1 MFNPFY
7 FEATFSCSYKCLF
20 VLSFLCFS
28 LFIEQVSLQ
37 IKHFIKCF
45 NRSNEFKKY
54 IYNHNYCSNSFE
66 EGGNTCILEL
76 HCTKKINLNF
86 TFFYMF
92 RMFKLTDFRMHQV
105 LFSVQYEYCQ
115 KKIKKV
121 SELFVVGLFRLLH
134 ICNQK
139 NGVLDV

>member
-1 MFNPFY
+1 MKGIIL
-7 FEATFSCSYKCLF
+7 A
-20 VLSFLCFS
+20 
-28 LFIEQVSLQ
+28 
-37 IKHFIKCF
+37 
-45 NRSNEFKKY
+45 
-54 IYNHNYCSNSFE
+54 
-66 EGGNTCILEL
+66 GGSGSRLYPMTQLISKQL
-76 HCTKKINLNF
+76 IPVYLNF

-121 SELFVVGLFRLLH
+121 NELFVVGLFRLLH